1 VSNIDFTTADW
12 RKSTHSGGDSGQ
24 CVEIAAL
31 PTVIGIRDSKN
42 THRPSLAVSPRAFER
57 LLQGI
62 KTP

>member
-1 VSNIDFTTADW
+1 MSNTDFTTADW

-31 PTVIGIRDSKN
+31 PAAIGIRDSKN
-42 THRPSLAVSPRAFER
+42 THRPALAVSPRAFDR
-57 LLQGI
+57 FLQKI